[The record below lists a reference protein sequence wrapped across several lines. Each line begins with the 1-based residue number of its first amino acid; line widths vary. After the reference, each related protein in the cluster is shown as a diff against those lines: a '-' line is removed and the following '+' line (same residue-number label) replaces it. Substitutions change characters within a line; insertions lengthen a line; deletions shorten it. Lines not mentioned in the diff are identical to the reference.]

1 MALKDR
7 IKWLK
12 DEMAREKTRKYKLSI
27 KNSKHMNQTELSNRK
42 IQVLEEQSY
51 RNNILINEVTDDV
64 TELNRELNRLEM

>member
-1 MALKDR
+1 
-7 IKWLK
+7 
-12 DEMAREKTRKYKLSI
+12 MAREKTRKYKLSI